1 MAKAVKKAEKKVME
15 LVTPEVVEVA
25 GGLELSPVKSAIVQL
40 SQEGAVDLIISDYR
54 NELPVTADFIKEQT
68 EKICK
73 VVITSLDQVEEIEF
87 LTNAGS
93 ELRSYD
99 KDVKNKRT
107 EIDKPFKAV
116 TSATIKVEKEFLAL
130 TKKPLDHIKLQDQAI
145 RQLREEQERI
155 EEEKL
160 RLKTKERVDQLKSIG
175 LETTPLGWS
184 IEFDGEKFEMDL
196 PTLQQMEDSTFLLQ
210 LENAKAIVE
219 KYQKDQEEKAEQARI
234 AEEEKQKL
242 IKAKEDSDAKAKE
255 AEARIAQLEAE
266 KKRMQ
271 EEQEE
276 KERKAKADVDAER
289 QKFIIEKR
297 TFNLEKLGFNF
308 LNNAGLYDNR
318 EFFRVSSFSNL
329 CDSDFDLFY
338 KSQSEKINHYNNFV
352 HKCTVLKNLL
362 DGTGV
367 SISPKEFEEIAYNVK
382 EVDLKIKVDEL
393 IEKHNKELAEQK
405 KQMMQARASQIILN
419 DFVFNKDTQSYIFT
433 AEFNN
438 WQKSIS
444 FVLTDS
450 DDFQKEFD
458 KVLNSKRDILLER
471 AEVVRKS
478 TLPSPE
484 DVKRIEEYFDA
495 LISVYHPDVKHL
507 ENFGS
512 ELKDLI
518 EKYQKTLY

>member
-1 MAKAVKKAEKKVME
+1 MAKAVKKADKKQTE
-15 LVTPEVVEVA
+15 LITPEVVETFEVV
-25 GGLELSPVKSAIVQL
+25 EVSPVREAIVQL
-40 SQEGAVDLIISDYR
+40 SQEGAVDLIIADYKAS
-54 NELPVTADFIKEQT
+54 LPVTPEFIKTQT

-73 VVITSLDQVEEIEF
+73 VVITSLDQVEDIEF
-87 LTNAGS
+87 LTNAGK

-99 KDVKNKRT
+99 KEVKEKRA

-116 TSATIKVEKEFLAL
+116 TSSTIEVEKDFISL
-130 TKKPLDHIKLQDQAI
+130 TKKPLDHIKLQDQSI
-145 RQLREEQERI
+145 RQLKEEQERI

-160 RLKTKERVDQLKSIG
+160 RVKTVERIEQLKSIG
-175 LETTPLGWS
+175 LGTTVMGWS
-184 IEFDGEKFEMDL
+184 IEFQGEKFEMDL
-196 PTLQQMEDSTFLLQ
+196 ATLQQMEDSTFLLQ
-210 LENAKAIVE
+210 LETAKDIVNKFKKHE
-219 KYQKDQEEKAEQARI
+219 EEKAEQERI

-242 IKAKEDSDAKAKE
+242 IKAKEESDAKAKE

-276 KERKAKADVDAER
+276 KERKAKADADAER
-289 QKFIIEKR
+289 QKFVIEKR

-308 LNNAGLYDNR
+308 LNNVGLYDNR

-338 KSQSEKINHYNNFV
+338 KSQSEEINNYKHFV
-352 HKCTVLKNLL
+352 HKHTVLRNLL
-362 DGTGV
+362 HGTGV
-367 SISPKEFEEIAYNVK
+367 AISPKEFEEIAYNVK
-382 EVDLKIKVDEL
+382 EADLKTKVDEL
-393 IEKHNKELAEQK
+393 IEEHNKELAEHK
-405 KQMMQARASQIILN
+405 KQMMQARVSQIRFN
-419 DFVFNKDTQSYIFT
+419 DFVFNEDTQSYIFT
-433 AEFNN
+433 AEFNE

-458 KVLNSKRDILLER
+458 KALNSKRDILLER

-484 DVKRIEEYFDA
+484 DVKRIEEYFGQ
-495 LISVYHPDVKHL
+495 LKSLHFPDVKHL
-507 ENFGS
+507 VNFGF
-512 ELKDLI
+512 ELDELI
-518 EKYQKTLY
+518 KKYQKTLY